1 MSKTTGLTGT
11 VTRVHLAAVALIA
24 MIAATAPTHAL
35 ADTLYVGDTS
45 DNSIKGFDT
54 DTGDYLGAIVK
65 KSRSGLHAGQ
75 SHQVRLILSAPDGP
89 VPVVE

>member
-1 MSKTTGLTGT
+1 MKSNIKLYLEDTMSKTTGLTGT

-45 DNSIKGFDT
+45 DNSIKAFCAQP
-54 DTGDYLGAIVK
+54 LKKVK
-65 KSRSGLHAGQ
+65 ISRL
-75 SHQVRLILSAPDGP
+75 
-89 VPVVE
+89 